1 MLSNRSHF
9 RHSHFTPMPPRSLKP
24 RKQPSQERARATVEA
39 LLEAAAQVFERHGY
53 AAGTTNR
60 IAARAGVSIGS
71 LYQYFP
77 SKDALLLALVERHL
91 DEGVAL
97 LAPRLARLHTFGL
110 RDGLATLV
118 DGMVALHAERPA
130 LHRVLFEEAPRPP
143 ALRERLDQLAAA
155 ATAGVAAWLRACP
168 EARVAD
174 VELAAAMVVQT
185 IEHVTHTL
193 AIHPAA
199 SRPPEAW
206 AAATVEMLAAWLA
219 APSSELRTFPQRRLD
234 PRDAVDPGRRSR
246 VDQSCE

>member
-1 MLSNRSHF
+1 
-9 RHSHFTPMPPRSLKP
+9 MPTRSLTP
-24 RKQPSQERARATVEA
+24 RKQPRQERARATVDA

-77 SKDALLLALVERHL
+77 SKDAILVALVERHL

-97 LAPRLARLHTFGL
+97 LTPKLAELPTLGL
-110 RDGLATLV
+110 RAGLASLV

-168 EARVAD
+168 DAD
-174 VELAAAMVVQT
+174 PADADLAAAMVVQT

-199 SRPPEAW
+199 GRPPEAW
-206 AAATVEMLAAWLA
+206 ADATVDMLAGWLA
-219 APSSELRTFPQRRLD
+219 A
-234 PRDAVDPGRRSR
+234 G
-246 VDQSCE
+246 